1 MLEQLIDTEMTDK
14 KGLKRLEEA
23 LQILWEK
30 ARHVSDVLLRLKAE
44 NKELQNR
51 ILSLELKEQ
60 HSTEELQGRI
70 LSLELKE
77 RRSMEEL
84 QHRERD
90 LNEIRTQLA
99 QAQSNG
105 NSLFSKEES
114 EVLKSRLKELIMK
127 INSRV

>member
-1 MLEQLIDTEMTDK
+1 MSEK
-14 KGLKRLEEA
+14 KGLKHLEDA
-23 LQILWEK
+23 LQILWDK
-30 ARHVSDVLLRLKAE
+30 ARHVSDAILRLKAE

-51 ILSLELKEQ
+51 ILSLELN
-60 HSTEELQGRI
+60 
-70 LSLELKE
+70 E

-84 QHRERD
+84 QRRERE
-90 LNEIRTQLA
+90 LNEIRTQLT

-105 NSLFSKEES
+105 SSLFSKEES

>member
-1 MLEQLIDTEMTDK
+1 LPEQLIDTEMTDK
-14 KGLKRLEEA
+14 KGLKRLEDA
-23 LQILWEK
+23 LQILWDK
-30 ARHVSDVLLRLKAE
+30 ARLVSDVLLKLKAE
-44 NKELQNR
+44 NKELQ
-51 ILSLELKEQ
+51 SQ
-60 HSTEELQGRI
+60 I

-84 QHRERD
+84 QRREHD

-105 NSLFSKEES
+105 SSLFSKEES

>member
-1 MLEQLIDTEMTDK
+1 MPEQLIDTEMMDK
-14 KGLKRLEEA
+14 KGVKRLEDA
-23 LQILWEK
+23 LQTLWDK

-51 ILSLELKEQ
+51 ILSLESKD
-60 HSTEELQGRI
+60 
-70 LSLELKE
+70 

-84 QHRERD
+84 QNQERE
-90 LNEIRTQLA
+90 LKEIRIQLA

-105 NSLFSKEES
+105 SSLFSKEES
-114 EVLKSRLKELIMK
+114 EVLKSRLKELINK

>member
-1 MLEQLIDTEMTDK
+1 MPEQLIDTEMTDK
-14 KGLKRLEEA
+14 KGLKRLEDA
-23 LQILWEK
+23 LQILWDK
-30 ARHVSDVLLRLKAE
+30 ARLVSDVLLKLKAE
-44 NKELQNR
+44 NKELQ
-51 ILSLELKEQ
+51 SQ
-60 HSTEELQGRI
+60 I

-84 QHRERD
+84 QRREHD

-105 NSLFSKEES
+105 SSLFSKEES